1 MLRQN
6 WRLSFCVFLPFA
18 LYLSC
23 ADRCLGC
30 DCPTMAQRRRRADI
44 TDEEVDTLWAG
55 PPVLQLPPA
64 VAPGRILS
72 TSTCFELPT
81 RFDQV
86 WHLLEQ
92 DMNGAR
98 AQLRDQWQGQGNQRN
113 PFAGSVSATSGSGSL
128 EGEGKLMALP
138 QNLSRSC
145 GFLPEGQT
153 LFSMLDQIS
162 CRILRDGFG
171 LFCSGKRL
179 LQWLKNEGERRSH

>member
-1 MLRQN
+1 
-6 WRLSFCVFLPFA
+6 
-18 LYLSC
+18 
-23 ADRCLGC
+23 
-30 DCPTMAQRRRRADI
+30 
-44 TDEEVDTLWAG
+44 
-55 PPVLQLPPA
+55 
-64 VAPGRILS
+64 
-72 TSTCFELPT
+72 
-81 RFDQV
+81 
-86 WHLLEQ
+86 LEQ
-92 DMNGAR
+92 DINGAR

-179 LQWLKNEGERRSH
+179 LQWLKNEGAINESIVVELFERSRWKRPRARTWQLRFYSRSF